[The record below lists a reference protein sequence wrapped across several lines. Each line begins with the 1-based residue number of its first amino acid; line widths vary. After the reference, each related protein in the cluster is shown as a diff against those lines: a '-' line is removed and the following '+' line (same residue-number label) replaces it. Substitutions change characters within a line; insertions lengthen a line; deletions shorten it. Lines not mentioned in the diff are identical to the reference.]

1 MPIIQVEILE
11 GRSIDQKRQMV
22 KKVTEAITDTL
33 NCPPEAVRIIIREM
47 PKEHFAVGGKLK
59 IDET

>member
-1 MPIIQVEILE
+1 MPIIQVEMLE
-11 GRSIDQKRQMV
+11 GRTIEQKRQMV
-22 KKVTEAITDTL
+22 KKVTEAVVDSV

-47 PKEHFAVGGKLK
+47 PKEHFAVAGKLI